1 MNQSHRNLMQEIRLD
16 QAGCQ
21 HTLPELNSAISAST
35 QQNPALTRDDAS
47 RLSRNFSEEF
57 PLIQPRPSL
66 LPHRITA
73 FPQSRMSRTP
83 CYCKPIEIRS
93 ASGHVPKVPQ
103 RSLFTV
109 TTAMASANATIKLT
123 TDHASISTG
132 CVWNTSKLSYLD
144 MVSDHPTQR
153 VVTSCICCCSRIF
166 VALRHCTHLSRPS

>member
-73 FPQSRMSRTP
+73 FPQGRHESYPLLLQTHRDPQHIWS
-83 CYCKPIEIRS
+83 CAKS
-93 ASGHVPKVPQ
+93 ASTLTVHRHHGHGISQCHDQTDDGSRLHIHRLCLEYVETVVP
-103 RSLFTV
+103 
-109 TTAMASANATIKLT
+109 
-123 TDHASISTG
+123 
-132 CVWNTSKLSYLD
+132 
-144 MVSDHPTQR
+144 
-153 VVTSCICCCSRIF
+153 
-166 VALRHCTHLSRPS
+166 